1 MTTRPKRIL
10 AIQNMEGEGFG
21 RFERHLRQDGHDLA
35 VLHAYRGEPLPP
47 PEACDAVLV
56 GGTPLAAYRWE
67 EHAFLREEAAFLQRV
82 VAAGTPCLGV
92 CFGA

>member
-21 RFERHLRQDGHDLA
+21 RFERHLRQEGHDFA
-35 VLHAYRGEPLPP
+35 VVRAYRDEPLPP